1 MASRILGMGDVLT
14 LIERAEAAADEDDQA
29 AMEKRL
35 RAGQFTFDD
44 FLQAQRMMRKMGPLK
59 NVVSMIPGLGK
70 HMQGVDIDDREL
82 ARVEAIVLSMT
93 SDERKRPEI
102 INGSRRARIARGS
115 GTSVQQVNK
124 LLQARKQMQKM
135 MKQMGQGKMP
145 NLQSLA
151 AQNRR

>member
-1 MASRILGMGDVLT
+1 
-14 LIERAEAAADEDDQA
+14 
-29 AMEKRL
+29 MEKRL

-70 HMQGVDIDDREL
+70 QMQGVDIDDREL